1 MVWRRGQAY
10 SQDLRDR
17 VLGVADTGA
26 PVGRIA
32 SILMVSVSYVSK
44 VLSRR
49 RLTGETEAR
58 PQRCHVAPKLAA
70 FHDLIRERIVSF
82 PATTLDELR
91 RWLEMEHGVLASRSL
106 LSQTV
111 NDLGLT
117 FKKRPSTPLNRTVPT
132 SRSLARP
139 GARRN
144 RRSIR
149 GG

>member
-1 MVWRRGQAY
+1 
-10 SQDLRDR
+10 

-117 FKKRPSTPLNRTVPT
+117 FKKDHPRRRTGPCRRRAR
-132 SRSLARP
+132 SRGLAR
-139 GARRN
+139 GATDA
-144 RRSIR
+144 RSAAADFH
-149 GG
+149 